1 MIKLSPATTDR
12 ENTRVDFKWFSL
24 KTLLFS
30 LFYFGL
36 GAGAS
41 LVAYFT
47 GFSKQMSEEKNKN
60 VIDTGTKVS
69 NFAVAAAS
77 LTLPFLIASGIPS
90 ISGLALA
97 KDLTFP
103 SYGLVFI
110 LGSLIS
116 LLAGIPGMTDA
127 VNAI

>member
-1 MIKLSPATTDR
+1 M
-12 ENTRVDFKWFSL
+12 
-24 KTLLFS
+24 
-30 LFYFGL
+30 
-36 GAGAS
+36 
-41 LVAYFT
+41 
-47 GFSKQMSEEKNKN
+47 
-60 VIDTGTKVS
+60 TKVS
-69 NFAVAAAS
+69 NFAVVAAS